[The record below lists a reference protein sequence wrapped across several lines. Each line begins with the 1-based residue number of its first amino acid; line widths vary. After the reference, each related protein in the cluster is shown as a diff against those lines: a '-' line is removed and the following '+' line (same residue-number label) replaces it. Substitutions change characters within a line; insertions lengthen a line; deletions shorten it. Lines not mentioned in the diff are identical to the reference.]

1 MAHKKAGGSSSL
13 GRDSRPKFLGVKLYD
28 GEIAKTGN
36 IIVRQRGS
44 HFRAGKNV
52 KMGSDDTLFAIG
64 NGIVKFGIKKVKRF
78 NGELKKIKVVSVVE
92 KVAEKATAKK

>member
-13 GRDSRPKFLGVKLYD
+13 GRDSRPKFLGIKLYD

-44 HFRAGKNV
+44 HFRAGTNV
-52 KMGSDDTLFAIG
+52 KMGTDDTLFAVADG
-64 NGIVKFGIKKVKRF
+64 VVKFGIKKVKKF
-78 NGELKKIKVVSVVE
+78 NGELKKIKIVNVVN
-92 KVAEKATAKK
+92 KK

>member
-1 MAHKKAGGSSSL
+1 M

-28 GEIAKTGN
+28 GEPAKIGN

-52 KMGSDDTLFAIG
+52 KMGSDDTLFAVG
-64 NGIVKFGIKKVKRF
+64 AGIVKFGIKKVKKF
-78 NGELKKIKVVSVVE
+78 NGELKKIKVVSVE
-92 KVAEKATAKK
+92 AKAVAKAVAKAKK

>member
-13 GRDSRPKFLGVKLYD
+13 GRDSRPKFLGVKLYA
-28 GEIAKTGN
+28 GQEAKKGN

-52 KMGSDDTLFAIG
+52 MMGSDDTLFAVG
-64 NGIVKFGIKKVKRF
+64 DGFVKFGIKKVKQF
-78 NGELKKIKVVSVVE
+78 NGVLKKIKVISVEE
-92 KVAEKATAKK
+92 KQAVKAAVKK

>member
-1 MAHKKAGGSSSL
+1 MAHKKAGGSSAL

-44 HFRAGKNV
+44 HFNAGKNV
-52 KMGSDDTLFAIG
+52 MMGKDDTLFAVADG
-64 NGIVKFGIKKVKRF
+64 VVKFGIKKKKQF
-78 NGELKKIKVVSVVE
+78 NGELKKIRVVNVE
-92 KVAEKATAKK
+92 KKAAAKK